1 MVSTRCNVK
10 SAFRTRVRFPT
21 SPPIKESS
29 MNRIWTHIVVDEDN
43 YEIRKFLSLREAR
56 HFAERNNLTVV
67 ATGEK
72 AVTQRDLYKQ
82 ALLECG
88 EALF

>member
-1 MVSTRCNVK
+1 
-10 SAFRTRVRFPT
+10 
-21 SPPIKESS
+21 

-88 EALF
+88 EALFQEYYYVKTIGNIENETCGVD

>member
-1 MVSTRCNVK
+1 
-10 SAFRTRVRFPT
+10 
-21 SPPIKESS
+21 
-29 MNRIWTHIVVDEDN
+29 MNRIWTHIAVDEDN

-82 ALLECG
+82 ALRSSFVHIIITPFVYNSIIPLIVVFYKH
-88 EALF
+88 L